1 MVWGRRRGRRWCG
14 CRVGNRPAHTGVYQM
29 TSATKGHPVQDPSQ
43 LFSLETDTSLA
54 QMQASVLVVALEG
67 FIDAGQT
74 QKLLADHVL
83 ETHQSTVVASFDVDQ
98 LLDYRGRRPAMTFDR
113 DRWTAYEDPSLL
125 LHRVTDG
132 QGVPFFLLTGPE
144 PDYQWS
150 RMAEATLMLI
160 KTLGVRLTVSVHG
173 IPMAV
178 PHTRP
183 IGVTAHAT
191 DPRLIPANEVSF
203 GEMRIPGS
211 FTGLLEFRLGE
222 AGRDAIGFSVH
233 VPHYLGQG
241 EYPGAAVTALDRVAA
256 ATGLDLGRSALAA
269 AAGLNRAEID
279 RQVAESDEVAAVVH
293 ALERQYD
300 SFVEGSKHRS
310 LLATELRDLPT
321 ADEIGAEFEA
331 FLKDVT
337 DDDGLSEGGPSA

>member
-1 MVWGRRRGRRWCG
+1 M
-14 CRVGNRPAHTGVYQM
+14 
-29 TSATKGHPVQDPSQ
+29 QDPSQ

-74 QKLLADHVL
+74 QKLLADHLL
-83 ETHQSTVVASFDVDQ
+83 EAHESTVVASFDIDQ
-98 LLDYRGRRPAMTFDR
+98 LLDYRDRRPAMTFDR

-125 LHRVTDG
+125 VHRVTDR

-150 RMAEATLMLI
+150 RMVEATMRLMT
-160 KTLGVRLTVSVHG
+160 TLGVRLTVSIHG

-183 IGVTAHAT
+183 VGVTAHAS
-191 DPRLIPANEVSF
+191 DRRLIPENEVAF
-203 GEMRIPGS
+203 GEMQVPGS
-211 FTGLLEFRLGE
+211 FASLLEYRLGE
-222 AGRDAIGFSVH
+222 VGRDAIGYSIH

-241 EYPGAAVTALDRVAA
+241 EYPEAAVAALDRLVT

-269 AAGLNRAEID
+269 AAGLNRTEID
-279 RQVAESDEVAAVVH
+279 RQVAESEEVAAVVR
-293 ALERQYD
+293 ALEEQYD
-300 SFVEGSKHRS
+300 SFVAGRKRHS

-321 ADEIGAEFEA
+321 AEEIGAQIEA
-331 FLKDVT
+331 FLRNVG
-337 DDDGLSEGGPSA
+337 DDGDAPGRDASGTADGS